1 MGSHLSLVGIE
12 VTCSIIPQ
20 NCFFKIYEMK
30 TVVTGRI
37 FACKPND
44 VLRKDTTVSF

>member
-20 NCFFKIYEMK
+20 NCLFKIYEMK
-30 TVVTGRI
+30 TVVPGRT
-37 FACKPND
+37 FTCKPND
-44 VLRKDTTVSF
+44 VIRKDTSVSF

>member
-12 VTCSIIPQ
+12 VTCGIIPHK
-20 NCFFKIYEMK
+20 CLFKIYEMK
-30 TVVTGRI
+30 TVVTGRT
-37 FACKPND
+37 FACNPSG

>member
-20 NCFFKIYEMK
+20 NCLFKMYEMK
-30 TVVTGRI
+30 TIAPGRT
-37 FACKPND
+37 FACKHSD
-44 VLRKDTTVSF
+44 ALRKDTTVCF